1 MSRFP
6 SQHPGTEPLPW
17 DGNDNA
23 YYSYLDPSD
32 RDEYD
37 DFAYERSR
45 RHPNL
50 PQTNVSI
57 SAKGSIRTSYQ
68 SRYRP
73 EPSSQHSSRS
83 SRSQLTPP
91 GQAYAPEY
99 AGDYTSPTRSLRG
112 YQDDSMYSRSY
123 SPTRAPLTRTA
134 AGAYGG
140 YEMIDR
146 RPGGQEP
153 PSAWLQEEQKARK
166 KRKYVIIGLL
176 LFLLVCV
183 VAGVTVYLIKFR
195 KSSGSSSSGGT
206 GWSVKGD
213 V

>member
-1 MSRFP
+1 MSRLP
-6 SQHPGTEPLPW
+6 PASYYNGRDPLPW
-17 DGNDNA
+17 DDHDNS
-23 YYSYLDPSD
+23 YYNYLDPSD

-45 RHPNL
+45 PHPNL

-73 EPSSQHSSRS
+73 EPSSQHSSHS

-91 GQAYAPEY
+91 GQTYAPEY
-99 AGDYTSPTRSLRG
+99 AGGYTSPTRSLRG
-112 YQDDSMYSRSY
+112 YQDSTYSRSY
-123 SPTRAPLTRTA
+123 SPSRAPLARTG

-146 RPGGQEP
+146 RHSGQEP

-166 KRKYVIIGLL
+166 KRKYIIIGLL
-176 LFLLVCV
+176 VLLLVCA
-183 VAGVTVYLIKFR
+183 VAGVTVYLVKFR
-195 KSSGSSSSGGT
+195 NSSGS
-206 GWSVKGD
+206 
-213 V
+213 